1 MTVYIGYP
9 ASYTPD
15 EDSTMISFKDI
26 PSALTSVADDEETFI
41 QAEDCLSEALH
52 AYLDN
57 SETIP
62 SPSKKDRDA
71 DDEYMIYSDIPLHTA
86 KMHNKKLKRKAH
98 ASMFY
103 TPEPDVEFADI
114 RELKASRGR
123 MGDHSGWTG
132 TELRAIRR
140 VNGTGRPV

>member
-26 PSALTSVADDEETFI
+26 PPALTSVADDEETFI

-71 DDEYMIYSDIPLHTA
+71 DDEYMIYSDITLHTV
-86 KMHNKKLKRKAH
+86 KMHNKKLRRQEH
-98 ASMFY
+98 ASKPY
-103 TPEPDVEFADI
+103 TPEPDVEFMDI
-114 RELKASRGR
+114 EELKVSRGR
-123 MGDHSGWTG
+123 MGNHSGYRG
-132 TELRAIRR
+132 VELRAIRR
-140 VNGTGRPV
+140 EKGVGRPV